1 MQKRKRVRTSG
12 FLFRARRHVSTTPE
26 KFKNGNFTVK
36 THQMF
41 FVHTTPETFD
51 NATVAVHGIQVL
63 ERSGTGLLIALIDVR
78 RPTRSLRS
86 SDKLLLNVP
95 KINTVTYGQR
105 AFSYV
110 AVTLWNSIPDN
121 IRNSVTVEIFK
132 TRLKTFLFKEAYNSS
147 N

>member
-1 MQKRKRVRTSG
+1 MNIYLMHYIIYNGYPSSVE
-12 FLFRARRHVSTTPE
+12 LN
-26 KFKNGNFTVK
+26 FKILLMVYKSFNGLAL
-36 THQMF
+36 
-41 FVHTTPETFD
+41 D
-51 NATVAVHGIQVL
+51 YL
-63 ERSGTGLLIALIDVR
+63 SALIDVC

-110 AVTLWNSIPDN
+110 AATLWYSIPDS

-132 TRLKTFLFKEAYNSS
+132 TRLKSFRFKEAYNFI
-147 N
+147 